1 MIIQKIISYCEQVE
15 HSYTIFGKTYEVFAE
30 NVTYQNA
37 CCMCILQIGELAGK
51 LSEEARKAADDIPW
65 REIRGLRN
73 ICAHNYGNIDIAMV
87 WNTLLYDIP
96 ELVQRLRQLSEP
108 NFHSKA

>member
-1 MIIQKIISYCEQVE
+1 MNSKDLMIVQKIISYCGQIQ
-15 HSYTIFGKTYEVFAE
+15 HSHSVFGMSYEVFAE

-51 LSEEARKAADDIPW
+51 LSDEARAQLSDIPW

-73 ICAHNYGNIDIAMV
+73 ICAHNYGNIDVAMI
-87 WNTLLYDIP
+87 WNTLLYDVP
-96 ELVQRLRQLSEP
+96 ELEEKLKQTL
-108 NFHSKA
+108 